1 MKTMYII
8 LLTTIIL
15 SSCGT
20 NPNPTSTK
28 EDSVADV
35 VSNMVQLTKEQA
47 SLAQLEL
54 APIEQGKMKGMTHLN
69 GVIDV
74 PPTGIA
80 SVSIP
85 MGGYIQDINLI
96 PGTFVKKGQV
106 LATVKDPAY
115 VQLQENY
122 LATKAKLSYLQQD
135 LDRQKTLLTQEAVS
149 KKSFQQIQADYNTN
163 AIQLKA
169 LSEQLK
175 LINIQPENLT
185 TEKMSSLVQLVA
197 PIAGY
202 ISKVNINRGKYVTPS
217 DILLEIINPND
228 IHAAIT
234 IYEKDIANFKVGMKG
249 TVTLTQ
255 DPAKKYPVSV
265 LAVAH
270 NINEDKTALLH
281 CHFDKIPANV
291 LPGMFLTADM
301 VVETK
306 DAVLIPIESVQR
318 FQGKDYIFIQSAEN
332 VFEVKEIQVIQSNA
346 AFVTVSNA
354 DANTW
359 IGKQIVVKN
368 AYSLLGK
375 LMNKSEE

>member
-1 MKTMYII
+1 MYTI

-20 NPNPTSTK
+20 NPKSTTTK
-28 EDSVADV
+28 EDSVDV
-35 VSNMVQLTKEQA
+35 ASNIVQLTKEQA

-270 NINEDKTALLH
+270 NINKDKTALLH
-281 CHFDKIPANV
+281 CHFEKIPANV

-306 DAVLIPIESVQR
+306 DAVLIPIVSVQR

-346 AFVTVSNA
+346 TFVTVSNA
-354 DANTW
+354 DANAW

-368 AYSLLGK
+368 AFSLLGK
-375 LMNKSEE
+375 LMNKSE

>member
-1 MKTMYII
+1 MYTI

-20 NPNPTSTK
+20 NPKSTTTK
-28 EDSVADV
+28 EDSVDV
-35 VSNMVQLTKEQA
+35 ASNIVQLTKEQA

-122 LATKAKLSYLQQD
+122 LATKAKLNYLQQD

-202 ISKVNINRGKYVTPS
+202 ISKVNINRGKYVNPS

-255 DPAKKYPVSV
+255 DPTKKYPVSV

-281 CHFDKIPANV
+281 CHFEKIPANV

-306 DAVLIPIESVQR
+306 DAVLIPIASVQR

-332 VFEVKEIQVIQSNA
+332 VFEVKEIQVIQSNET
-346 AFVTVSNA
+346 FVTVSNA
-354 DANTW
+354 DANAW

-368 AYSLLGK
+368 AFSLLGK
-375 LMNKSEE
+375 MMNKSE

>member
-1 MKTMYII
+1 MYTI

-20 NPNPTSTK
+20 NPKSTTTK
-28 EDSVADV
+28 EDSVDV
-35 VSNMVQLTKEQA
+35 ASNIVQLTKEQA

-135 LDRQKTLLTQEAVS
+135 LDRQKALLTQEAVS

-306 DAVLIPIESVQR
+306 DAVLIPIASVQR

-332 VFEVKEIQVIQSNA
+332 VFEAKEIQVIQSNA

-354 DANTW
+354 DANAW

-368 AYSLLGK
+368 AFSLLGK
-375 LMNKSEE
+375 LMNKSE

>member
-1 MKTMYII
+1 MYT
-8 LLTTIIL
+8 LLLATIIL

-20 NPNPTSTK
+20 NPKPIKTE
-28 EDSVADV
+28 EDPVTDLA
-35 VSNMVQLTKEQA
+35 SNMVQLTKEQA

-54 APIEQGKMKGMTHLN
+54 APIEQGRMKGMTHLN
-69 GVIDV
+69 GIIDV
-74 PPTGIA
+74 PPTGVA

-106 LATVKDPAY
+106 LATVKDPTY

-122 LATKAKLSYLQQD
+122 LATKAKLNYLQQD

-149 KKSFQQIQADYNTN
+149 KKSYQQILADYNTN

-228 IHAAIT
+228 IHASIT

-301 VVETK
+301 VVESEN
-306 DAVLIPIESVQR
+306 AVLIPILSVQR
-318 FQGKDYIFIQSAEN
+318 FKGKDYIFIQSAEN
-332 VFEVKEIQVIQSNA
+332 LFEAKEIQIIQSNA

-354 DANTW
+354 DANVW

-368 AYSLLGK
+368 AFSLLGK
-375 LMNKSEE
+375 WMNKSE

>member
-1 MKTMYII
+1 MYTI

-20 NPNPTSTK
+20 NPKSTTTK
-28 EDSVADV
+28 EDSVDV
-35 VSNMVQLTKEQA
+35 ASNIVQLTKEQA

-135 LDRQKTLLTQEAVS
+135 LDRQKALLTQEAVS

-281 CHFDKIPANV
+281 CHFEKIPANV

-306 DAVLIPIESVQR
+306 DAVLIPIVSVQR

-332 VFEVKEIQVIQSNA
+332 VFEVKVIQVIQSNA
-346 AFVTVSNA
+346 TFVTVSNT
-354 DANTW
+354 DANAW

-368 AYSLLGK
+368 AFSLLGK
-375 LMNKSEE
+375 LMNKSE

>member
-1 MKTMYII
+1 MYTI

-20 NPNPTSTK
+20 NPKSTTTK
-28 EDSVADV
+28 EDSVDV
-35 VSNMVQLTKEQA
+35 ASNIVQLTKEQA

-122 LATKAKLSYLQQD
+122 LATKAKLNYLQQD

-281 CHFDKIPANV
+281 CHFEKIPANV

-306 DAVLIPIESVQR
+306 DAVLIPIVSVQR

-332 VFEVKEIQVIQSNA
+332 VFEVKEIQVIQSNET
-346 AFVTVSNA
+346 FVTVSNA
-354 DANTW
+354 DANAW

-368 AYSLLGK
+368 AFSLLGK
-375 LMNKSEE
+375 MMNISE

>member
-1 MKTMYII
+1 MYTI

-20 NPNPTSTK
+20 NPKSTTTK
-28 EDSVADV
+28 EDSVDV
-35 VSNMVQLTKEQA
+35 ASNIVQLTKEQA

-135 LDRQKTLLTQEAVS
+135 LDRQKALLTQEAVS

-281 CHFDKIPANV
+281 CHFEKIPANV

-306 DAVLIPIESVQR
+306 DAVLIPIVSVQR

-346 AFVTVSNA
+346 TFVTVSNA
-354 DANTW
+354 DANAW

-368 AYSLLGK
+368 AFSLLGK
-375 LMNKSEE
+375 LMNKSE

>member
-1 MKTMYII
+1 MKTIYTS
-8 LLTTIIL
+8 LLTIIIL
-15 SSCGT
+15 SSCGRNT
-20 NPNPTSTK
+20 TSTTTK
-28 EDSVADV
+28 EDSTDDV
-35 VSNMVQLTKEQA
+35 VSNIVQLTKEQA

-202 ISKVNINRGKYVTPS
+202 ISKVNINRGKYITPS

-255 DPAKKYPVSV
+255 DPAKKYPVTI

-301 VVETK
+301 VVETN

-318 FQGKDYIFIQSAEN
+318 FQGKDYIFIQTSEN
-332 VFEVKEIQVIQSNA
+332 VFEAKEIQVIQSNTA
-346 AFVTVSNA
+346 YVTVSNA
-354 DANTW
+354 DANAW

-375 LMNKSEE
+375 MMNISE

>member
-1 MKTMYII
+1 MYTI

-20 NPNPTSTK
+20 NPKSTTTK
-28 EDSVADV
+28 EDSVDV
-35 VSNMVQLTKEQA
+35 ASNIVQLTKEQA

-122 LATKAKLSYLQQD
+122 LATKAKLNYLQQD

-255 DPAKKYPVSV
+255 DPTKKYPVSV

-281 CHFDKIPANV
+281 CHFEKIPANV

-306 DAVLIPIESVQR
+306 DAVLIPIASVQR

-346 AFVTVSNA
+346 TFVTVSNT
-354 DANTW
+354 DANAW

-368 AYSLLGK
+368 AFSLLGK
-375 LMNKSEE
+375 LMNKSE

>member
-1 MKTMYII
+1 MKTIYTI
-8 LLTTIIL
+8 LLTSIIFT
-15 SSCGT
+15 SCGT
-20 NPNPTSTK
+20 NPKPVSTK
-28 EDSVADV
+28 EDSASV
-35 VSNMVQLTKEQA
+35 VVLNKVQLTKEQVT
-47 SLAQLEL
+47 LAQLEL
-54 APIEQGKMKGMTHLN
+54 APIQQGKMKGMTRLN

-96 PGTFVKKGQV
+96 PGTFIKKGQV

-122 LATKAKLSYLQQD
+122 LSTKTKLSYLQQD
-135 LDRQKTLLTQEAVS
+135 LDRQKALLTQEAVS
-149 KKSFQQIQADYNTN
+149 KKSYQQLQAEFNTN

-234 IYEKDIANFKVGMKG
+234 IYEKDITNFRVGMKG

-255 DPAKKYPVSV
+255 DPSKKYPVSV

-270 NINEDKTALLH
+270 NINEDKTGLLH
-281 CHFDKIPANV
+281 CHFEKIPANV

-301 VVETK
+301 NIETTE
-306 DAVLIPIESVQR
+306 AVLIPIASVQR
-318 FQGKDYIFIQSAEN
+318 FQGKDYIFIQSATN
-332 VFEVKEIQVIQSNA
+332 TFEAIEIQVRQSNE
-346 AFVTVSNA
+346 AFVTVTNA
-354 DANTW
+354 DANAW

-368 AYSLLGK
+368 AFSLLGM
-375 LMNKSEE
+375 LMNKSE

>member
-1 MKTMYII
+1 MKTVYTI

-20 NPNPTSTK
+20 NVKSTTAK

-35 VSNMVQLTKEQA
+35 ASNMVQLTKEQA

-54 APIEQGKMKGMTHLN
+54 APIQQGKMKGMTRLN

-122 LATKAKLSYLQQD
+122 LATKAKLIYLQQD
-135 LDRQKTLLTQEAVS
+135 LDRQKALLSQEAVS

-163 AIQLKA
+163 SIQLKA

-249 TVTLTQ
+249 TITLTQ
-255 DPAKKYPVSV
+255 DPSKMYPVSV

-301 VVETK
+301 VIEAK
-306 DAVLIPIESVQR
+306 DAILIPIASVQR
-318 FQGKDYIFIQSAEN
+318 FQGKDYIFMQTATN
-332 VFEVKEIQVIQSNA
+332 TFEAIEIQVRQSNA

-375 LMNKSEE
+375 MMNISK

>member
-1 MKTMYII
+1 MYTI

-20 NPNPTSTK
+20 NPKSTTTK
-28 EDSVADV
+28 EDSVDV
-35 VSNMVQLTKEQA
+35 ASNIVQLTKEQA

-135 LDRQKTLLTQEAVS
+135 LDRQKALLTQEAVS

-281 CHFDKIPANV
+281 CHFEKIPANV

-306 DAVLIPIESVQR
+306 DAVLIPIVSVQR

-346 AFVTVSNA
+346 TFVTVSNA
-354 DANTW
+354 DANAW

-368 AYSLLGK
+368 AFSLLGK
-375 LMNKSEE
+375 MMNKSE

>member
-1 MKTMYII
+1 MYTI

-20 NPNPTSTK
+20 NPKSTTTK
-28 EDSVADV
+28 EDSVDV
-35 VSNMVQLTKEQA
+35 ASNIVQLTKEQA

-281 CHFDKIPANV
+281 CHFEKIPANV

-306 DAVLIPIESVQR
+306 DAVLIPIVSVQR

-346 AFVTVSNA
+346 TFVTVSNA
-354 DANTW
+354 DANAW

-368 AYSLLGK
+368 AFSLLGK
-375 LMNKSEE
+375 LMNKSE

>member
-1 MKTMYII
+1 MKTIYTS
-8 LLTTIIL
+8 LLTIIIL
-15 SSCGT
+15 SSCGRNT
-20 NPNPTSTK
+20 TSTTTK
-28 EDSVADV
+28 EDSTDDV
-35 VSNMVQLTKEQA
+35 VSNIVQLTKEQA

-54 APIEQGKMKGMTHLN
+54 APIQQGKMKGMTHLN

-249 TVTLTQ
+249 TITLTQ
-255 DPAKKYPVSV
+255 DPNKKYAVAV

-318 FQGKDYIFIQSAEN
+318 FQGKDYIFIQTSEN
-332 VFEVKEIQVIQSNA
+332 VFEAKEIQVIQSNTA
-346 AFVTVSNA
+346 YVTVSNA
-354 DANTW
+354 DANAW

-375 LMNKSEE
+375 MMNISE

>member
-1 MKTMYII
+1 MKTVYTI
-8 LLTTIIL
+8 LISAFIL

-20 NPNPTSTK
+20 SPKTTSTK
-28 EDSVADV
+28 EDAAAIVE
-35 VSNMVQLTKEQA
+35 SNMVQLTKEQA
-47 SLAQLEL
+47 TLAQLEL
-54 APIEQGKMKGMTHLN
+54 APIQQGKMKGMTHLN

-135 LDRQKTLLTQEAVS
+135 LDRQKALLTQEAVS
-149 KKSFQQIQADYNTN
+149 KKSFQQIQADFNSN

-175 LINIQPENLT
+175 LINIQPESLT

-255 DPAKKYPVSV
+255 DPTKKYPVSV

-306 DAVLIPIESVQR
+306 EAVLIPIASVQR
-318 FQGKDYIFIQSAEN
+318 FQGKDYIFIQSATNTYEAI
-332 VFEVKEIQVIQSNA
+332 EIQVRQSNES
-346 AFVTVSNA
+346 FVTVTNADSNA
-354 DANTW
+354 W

-368 AYSLLGK
+368 AFSLLGK
-375 LMNKSEE
+375 LMNKSE

>member
-1 MKTMYII
+1 MYTI

-20 NPNPTSTK
+20 NPKSTTTK
-28 EDSVADV
+28 EDSVDV
-35 VSNMVQLTKEQA
+35 ASNIVQLTKEQA

-135 LDRQKTLLTQEAVS
+135 LDRQKALLTQEAVS

-234 IYEKDIANFKVGMKG
+234 IYEKDIANFNVGMKG

-281 CHFDKIPANV
+281 CHFEKIPANV

-306 DAVLIPIESVQR
+306 DAVLIPIVSVQR

-346 AFVTVSNA
+346 TFVTVSNT

-368 AYSLLGK
+368 AFSLLGK
-375 LMNKSEE
+375 LMNKSE

>member
-1 MKTMYII
+1 MYTI

-20 NPNPTSTK
+20 NPKSTTTK
-28 EDSVADV
+28 EDSVDV
-35 VSNMVQLTKEQA
+35 ASNIVQLTKEQA

-135 LDRQKTLLTQEAVS
+135 LDRQKALLTQEAVS

-228 IHAAIT
+228 INAAIT

-281 CHFDKIPANV
+281 CHFEKIPANV

-306 DAVLIPIESVQR
+306 DAVLIPIVSVQR

-346 AFVTVSNA
+346 TFVTVSNT
-354 DANTW
+354 DANAW

-368 AYSLLGK
+368 AFSLLGK
-375 LMNKSEE
+375 LMNKSE

>member
-1 MKTMYII
+1 MYTI

-20 NPNPTSTK
+20 NPKSTTTK
-28 EDSVADV
+28 EDSVDV
-35 VSNMVQLTKEQA
+35 ASNIVQLTKEQA

-135 LDRQKTLLTQEAVS
+135 LDRQKALLTQEAVS

-255 DPAKKYPVSV
+255 DPSKKYPVSV

-270 NINEDKTALLH
+270 NINEDKTALLY
-281 CHFDKIPANV
+281 CHFEKIPANV

-306 DAVLIPIESVQR
+306 DAVLIPIVSVQR

-346 AFVTVSNA
+346 TFVTVSNT
-354 DANTW
+354 DANAW

-368 AYSLLGK
+368 AFSLLGK
-375 LMNKSEE
+375 LMNKSE

>member
-1 MKTMYII
+1 MKVLYTI
-8 LLTTIIL
+8 LLTTIFL
-15 SSCGT
+15 SGCGRNT
-20 NPNPTSTK
+20 NPKMTK
-28 EDSVADV
+28 EDAVDVA
-35 VSNMVQLTKEQA
+35 SNMVQLTKEQVN
-47 SLAQLEL
+47 LAQLEL
-54 APIEQGKMKGMTHLN
+54 APIEKGKMKGMTHLN

-96 PGTFVKKGQV
+96 PGTYVKKGQV

-122 LATKAKLSYLQQD
+122 LSAKAKLIYLQQD
-135 LDRQKTLLTQEAVS
+135 IDRQKTLLTQEAVS
-149 KKSFQQIQADYNTN
+149 KKAFQQLQAEFNTN

-175 LINIQPENLT
+175 LINIQPESLT

-270 NINEDKTALLH
+270 NINEDKTGLLH
-281 CHFDKIPANV
+281 CHFEKIPANV

-306 DAVLIPIESVQR
+306 DAVLIPIASVQR
-318 FQGKDYIFIQSAEN
+318 FQGKDYIFIQSSTN
-332 VFEVKEIQVIQSNA
+332 TFEVIEIQVRQSNA
-346 AFVTVSNA
+346 EFVTVSNA
-354 DANTW
+354 DANAW
-359 IGKQIVVKN
+359 IGKQIVIKN
-368 AYSLLGK
+368 AFSLLGK
-375 LMNKSEE
+375 LMNKSE

>member
-1 MKTMYII
+1 MKII
-8 LLTTIIL
+8 YTSLLTILIL
-15 SSCGT
+15 SSCGRNT
-20 NPNPTSTK
+20 TSATK
-28 EDSVADV
+28 EDSTADV
-35 VSNMVQLTKEQA
+35 ASNIVQLTKEQA

-54 APIEQGKMKGMTHLN
+54 APIQQGKMKGMTHLN

-249 TVTLTQ
+249 TITLTQ
-255 DPAKKYPVSV
+255 DPNKKYAVTV

-318 FQGKDYIFIQSAEN
+318 FQGKDYIFIQTSEN
-332 VFEVKEIQVIQSNA
+332 VFEAKEIQVIQSNTA
-346 AFVTVSNA
+346 YVTVSNA
-354 DANTW
+354 DANAW

-375 LMNKSEE
+375 MMNISE

>member
-1 MKTMYII
+1 MKTIYTS
-8 LLTTIIL
+8 LLTILIL
-15 SSCGT
+15 SSCGRNT
-20 NPNPTSTK
+20 TSTK
-28 EDSVADV
+28 EDSTADV
-35 VSNMVQLTKEQA
+35 VSNIVQLTKEQA

-54 APIEQGKMKGMTHLN
+54 APIQQGKMKGMTHLN

-122 LATKAKLSYLQQD
+122 LATKAKLNYLQQD

-249 TVTLTQ
+249 TITLTQ
-255 DPAKKYPVSV
+255 DPNKKYAVAV

-281 CHFDKIPANV
+281 CHFEKIPANV

-318 FQGKDYIFIQSAEN
+318 FQGKDYIFIQTSEN
-332 VFEVKEIQVIQSNA
+332 VFEAKEIQVIQSNTA
-346 AFVTVSNA
+346 YVTVSNA
-354 DANTW
+354 DANAW

-375 LMNKSEE
+375 MMNISE

>member
-1 MKTMYII
+1 MKTMYTI
-8 LLTTIIL
+8 LLSTIIL
-15 SSCGT
+15 SSCIT
-20 NPNPTSTK
+20 NPKPTTNK
-28 EDSVADV
+28 EDSVDV
-35 VSNMVQLTKEQA
+35 ASNMVQLTKEQA
-47 SLAQLEL
+47 TLAQLEI
-54 APIEQGKMKGMTHLN
+54 APIQRGKMKGMTHLN
-69 GVIDV
+69 GVVDV

-122 LATKAKLSYLQQD
+122 LSTKAKLSYLQQD
-135 LDRQKTLLTQEAVS
+135 IDRQKALLTQEAVS
-149 KKSFQQIQADYNTN
+149 KKSFQQLQAEFNTN

-185 TEKMSSLVQLVA
+185 TEKMSSLVELVA

-234 IYEKDIANFKVGMKG
+234 IYEKDIANFKVGMRG

-255 DPAKKYPVSV
+255 DPSKKYPVSV

-270 NINEDKTALLH
+270 NINEDKTGLLH
-281 CHFDKIPANV
+281 CYFEKIPQNV

-301 VVETK
+301 NIETTE
-306 DAVLIPIESVQR
+306 AVLIPIASVQR
-318 FQGKDYIFIQSAEN
+318 FQGKDYIFIQSATN
-332 VFEVKEIQVIQSNA
+332 TFEAIEIQVLQSNE
-346 AFVTVSNA
+346 AFVTVTNA
-354 DANTW
+354 DANAW

-368 AYSLLGK
+368 AFSLLGK
-375 LMNKSEE
+375 MMNKSE

>member
-1 MKTMYII
+1 MYTI

-20 NPNPTSTK
+20 NPKSTTTK
-28 EDSVADV
+28 EDSVDV
-35 VSNMVQLTKEQA
+35 ASNIVQLTKEQA

-135 LDRQKTLLTQEAVS
+135 LDRQKALLTQEAVS

-175 LINIQPENLT
+175 LINIQPESLT
-185 TEKMSSLVQLVA
+185 TEKISSLVQLVA

-281 CHFDKIPANV
+281 CHFEKIPANV

-306 DAVLIPIESVQR
+306 DAVLIPIVSVQR

-346 AFVTVSNA
+346 TFVTVSNT
-354 DANTW
+354 DANAW

-368 AYSLLGK
+368 AFSLLGK
-375 LMNKSEE
+375 LMNKSE